1 MLRLDI
7 EPPAEVSPSKLTIAA
22 PSSVKP
28 VYIEHPILTLE
39 RLEWQDERSKLRLQ
53 VALWASVTTHLIL
66 LILGFI
72 FWPKIQAWQEARE
85 AEQAREVSPQ
95 QALKDRELTYL
106 ELPPAPVVQPKD
118 SSIISDQNRSA
129 TVKQPQLDR
138 KRLKE
143 ILDSTNAKPGAPG
156 MSMPSLPKSSAEQP
170 KEAQQ
175 QQQDQPQPHQP
186 ANQLAHL
193 ESPPIPNR
201 SANRGAF
208 NSNLSAGS
216 AIEQAARESARNA
229 GTGGNYG
236 PPLMEP
242 RGKVQSDMEI
252 LSDTLGVDFGP
263 YLARFLHDVRLNW
276 YNLVP
281 EVARPPLEKTG
292 KVSIDFVITKNG
304 AISGMRIISP
314 SGDVS
319 LDRAAYG
326 GITAVNPFQPLP
338 TNFRGEYLALRIHFV
353 YNPDRNQLR

>member
-7 EPPAEVSPSKLTIAA
+7 EPPVEVLPSKSTMAA

-39 RLEWQDERSKLRLQ
+39 RLEWQDERSKLHLW
-53 VALWASVTTHLIL
+53 VALWGSVSVHLVL

-72 FWPKIQAWQEARE
+72 YWPKLVAWEEARE
-85 AEQAREVSPQ
+85 AAQAREISPQ
-95 QALKDRELTYL
+95 QAMKDRELTYL
-106 ELPPAPVVQPKD
+106 ELPPAPVVKPKD

-143 ILDSTNAKPGAPG
+143 ILDSSNAKPGAPG
-156 MSMPSLPKSSAEQP
+156 MSMPSLPKSAPEQP

-175 QQQDQPQPHQP
+175 QREEQPQAHQP

-201 SANRGAF
+201 SANRGSF
-208 NSNLSAGS
+208 NSSLSAGS
-216 AIEQAARESARNA
+216 AIEEAARESARNT

-236 PPLMEP
+236 PPLMDP
-242 RGKVQSDMEI
+242 RGSVQSDMEV
-252 LSDTLGVDFGP
+252 LSDTMGVDFSG
-263 YLARFLHDVRLNW
+263 YLARLVHDVRLNW

-281 EVARPPLEKTG
+281 EVARPPLRKTG
-292 KVSIDFVITKNG
+292 KVTIDFVITKNG
-304 AISGMRIISP
+304 TISGMRIMSP

-338 TNFRGEYLALRIHFV
+338 TTFRGQYLALRFRFL